1 MKAPAPTVART
12 VLSRAV
18 LFFGLWLVLLP
29 SLKPADLAVG
39 LVATVAATWTSA
51 HLMPPEVG
59 HVRLLALL
67 AFVPHFVW
75 QSVMAGV
82 DVARRAMSPRMRLK
96 PGFVTCPV
104 SLPPGL
110 ARNDF
115 VSIMS
120 LMPGS
125 VPVDE
130 TVDSVIFHCLDT
142 DQPLAEQMAKEERLL
157 TNALVVVT
165 EEGTHG

>member
-39 LVATVAATWTSA
+39 LIATAAATWTSA

-67 AFVPHFVW
+67 AFVPHFAW

-104 SLPPGL
+104 SLPPG
-110 ARNDF
+110 
-115 VSIMS
+115 
-120 LMPGS
+120 S
-125 VPVDE
+125 VDRRGGTTIPRRRA
-130 TVDSVIFHCLDT
+130 T
-142 DQPLAEQMAKEERLL
+142 DPPTRRRAEDLPFIPIGNKEDK
-157 TNALVVVT
+157 
-165 EEGTHG
+165 

>member
-39 LVATVAATWTSA
+39 LIATAAATWTSA

-67 AFVPHFVW
+67 AFVPHFAW

-130 TVDSVIFHCLDT
+130 TEHSVIFHCLDT

-165 EEGTHG
+165 EEDPHG

>member
-1 MKAPAPTVART
+1 MKAPAATVART
-12 VLSRAV
+12 VFTRAV

-29 SLKPADLAVG
+29 SLDPADVAVG
-39 LVATVAATWTSA
+39 VLATVAATWTSA

-59 HVRLLALL
+59 YVRLLPLL

-82 DVARRAMSPRMRLK
+82 DVARRAMSPRMPLK
-96 PGFVTCPV
+96 AGFVTCPV

-115 VSIMS
+115 ISIMS
-120 LMPGS
+120 LMPGTL
-125 VPVDE
+125 PAGDTE
-130 TVDSVIFHCLDT
+130 EAVIYHCLDS
-142 DQPLAEQMAKEERLL
+142 DQPISQQMAKEERLL
-157 TNALVVVT
+157 SSALVVVDR
-165 EEGTHG
+165 GG

>member
-1 MKAPAPTVART
+1 MRAPAATLART
-12 VLSRAV
+12 VLSRGA

-39 LVATVAATWTSA
+39 LIATVAATWTSV

-59 HVRLLALL
+59 YVRLLPLL
-67 AFVPHFVW
+67 AFVPHFLW
-75 QSVMAGV
+75 QSVLAGV
-82 DVARRAMSPRMRLK
+82 DVARRAMRPHMRLK
-96 PGFVTCPV
+96 PGFIASPV
-104 SLPPGL
+104 KLPPGL

-130 TVDSVIFHCLDT
+130 TEHSVIFHCLDT

-157 TNALVVVT
+157 TNALVVVA
-165 EEGTHG
+165 EEDSRG

>member
-1 MKAPAPTVART
+1 MKAPPATVART

-29 SLKPADLAVG
+29 SLKLGDLAVG
-39 LVATVAATWTSA
+39 LIATVAATWTSA

-59 HVRLLALL
+59 HVRFLPLL
-67 AFVPHFVW
+67 AFVPHFLW
-75 QSVMAGV
+75 QSVLAGI
-82 DVARRAMSPRMRLK
+82 DVARRAILPRMQLK
-96 PGFVTCPV
+96 PGFISAPVT
-104 SLPPGL
+104 LPPGL

-130 TVDSVIFHCLDT
+130 TEHAVVFHCLDT

-157 TNALVVVT
+157 TNALVVVV
-165 EEGTHG
+165 EEDRHG

>member
-1 MKAPAPTVART
+1 MKAPAATVART
-12 VLSRAV
+12 VLSRAA

-39 LVATVAATWTSA
+39 LLATAAATWTSA
-51 HLMPPEVG
+51 RLMPPEVG
-59 HVRLLALL
+59 YVRLLPLL
-67 AFVPHFVW
+67 AFVPHFLW

-82 DVARRAMSPRMRLK
+82 DVARRAMSPSMPIK
-96 PGFVTCPV
+96 AGFVTCPV

-125 VPVDE
+125 VPVGE
-130 TVDSVIFHCLDT
+130 TEDSVIYHCLDT
-142 DQPLAEQMAKEERLL
+142 DQPLAKTMAKEEQLL
-157 TNALVVVT
+157 TSALVVV
-165 EEGTHG
+165 EQGG